1 MEITENTRLSDLIAA
16 YPWMP
21 DAAAR
26 MDPRLRAVN
35 TPLGRLLIRRST
47 LADAER
53 LSGYPVEKIIEELKK
68 MIAAH
73 AAE

>member
-1 MEITENTRLSDLIAA
+1 MEFTRDTRLQDILNA
-16 YPWMP
+16 YPWLP
-21 DAAAR
+21 EEAAR

-35 TPLGRLLIRRST
+35 TPFGRLLIRRST